1 MRFCTPK
8 ERLEEIRKECD
19 DIEKVVTILT
29 RKKEEFQM
37 KNPEKSYP
45 NLDMM
50 LSKKMWKFHVWRT
63 FYLHFYFKKNSS

>member
-1 MRFCTPK
+1 MELYTHE
-8 ERLEEIRKECD
+8 ERLAKIREECD

-29 RKKEEFQM
+29 RKKEEFQV
-37 KNPEKSYP
+37 KNLEKSYP